1 MSISDII
8 NMIELIFTGLGLILI
23 VFGWII
29 PYKQK
34 ILMEKHRAEENQKLQ
49 KIAWEKDLIDQQI
62 SKLYGPISA
71 LLREQEILMARI
83 IYMFGRDCIFDN
95 NHPELKYFSEEEK
108 RIWIHFVDTY
118 KLPLNKRIIEIVR
131 ANRHLI
137 YNSEIPTCFN
147 VFLDYTLGWELLDN
161 QKKKDVPNHY
171 DYHYEFSFPKE
182 FSYYI
187 NNTLTLLTTRQK
199 ELVGIMNNVGSAF

>member
-1 MSISDII
+1 
-8 NMIELIFTGLGLILI
+8 MIELIFTGLGLILI

-83 IYMFGRDCIFDN
+83 I
-95 NHPELKYFSEEEK
+95 
-108 RIWIHFVDTY
+108 
-118 KLPLNKRIIEIVR
+118 
-131 ANRHLI
+131 
-137 YNSEIPTCFN
+137 
-147 VFLDYTLGWELLDN
+147 
-161 QKKKDVPNHY
+161 
-171 DYHYEFSFPKE
+171 
-182 FSYYI
+182 
-187 NNTLTLLTTRQK
+187 
-199 ELVGIMNNVGSAF
+199 